1 MGIVGVT
8 NGGCYERTKALK
20 VTDKTFEKTV
30 KRLINFGDYYSD
42 MQALQVEWFIER
54 NDIKKITQKRLQI
67 IDSLK

>member
-1 MGIVGVT
+1 
-8 NGGCYERTKALK
+8 
-20 VTDKTFEKTV
+20 
-30 KRLINFGDYYSD
+30 